1 MRDWKAESRR
11 IRAGI
16 KALTDGW
23 PFHLRPDLRQ
33 QHDELAAEGLKLL
46 NQAAD
51 LRNLAL
57 HGADEASGT

>member
-16 KALTDGW
+16 KGLPGGW

-33 QHDELAAEGLKLL
+33 QHDELASKGRKLL
-46 NQAAD
+46 HDAAD

-57 HGADEASGT
+57 YAGSEVSHE

>member
-16 KALTDGW
+16 KGFPYGW

-33 QHDELAAEGLKLL
+33 QHEELALEGRKLL
-46 NQAAD
+46 HDAAD

-57 HGADEASGT
+57 YGGNEASDA